1 MSIIKELFYVAVI
14 FLGMWMAF
22 YLGMRNEPLAE
33 KVSRYDCRLTEFAP
47 DIPPEVRQ
55 ECRRRHIEQI
65 NQQKDQ

>member
-14 FLGMWMAF
+14 FVGMWIAF
-22 YLGMRNEPLAE
+22 YLGMRNETLAE
-33 KVSRYDCRLTEFAP
+33 KMPRYNCSLAEFAP